1 MIIKTNG
8 IVLKY
13 LKYKESSIICK
24 IYTESHGLQS
34 FIVNAVRSP
43 KSSQLSIYQPLNQL
57 NLILYKKSNSTLN
70 RIKESKISKI
80 YKSLHADISKIS
92 ICFFLSEFL
101 SKVLSS
107 EEDQSSKFKFI
118 SESILYFDKMKNS
131 YNDFHIQF
139 LLKLSN
145 HFGFGISDVKQLVNY
160 NKMDP
165 LMIDYIYKCINNN
178 YDIIIK
184 SNNNLRNNVINLI
197 IEYYS
202 SNLDINLKLKSNDVL
217 QQIFK

>member
-34 FIVNAVRSP
+34 FIVNGVRST
-43 KSSQLSIYQPLNQL
+43 KSCQLSIYQPLNQL
-57 NLILYKKSNSTLN
+57 SMILYKKSNSTLN

-80 YKSLHADISKIS
+80 YRSLHTDISKIS

-107 EEDQSSKFKFI
+107 EEDQISKFKFI
-118 SESILYFDKMKNS
+118 TESILYFDKKKNN

-139 LLKLSN
+139 LLKLSY
-145 HFGFGISDVKQLVNY
+145 HFGFSISDGKQLANY
-160 NKMDP
+160 KKMDP
-165 LMIDYIYKCINNN
+165 LLIEYIDKCINNN
-178 YDIIIK
+178 YDFIIK

-197 IEYYS
+197 IEYYR
-202 SNLDINLKLKSNDVL
+202 SNLDINLNIKSNDIL
-217 QQIFK
+217 QQVFK

>member
-34 FIVNAVRSP
+34 FIVNGVRST

-57 NLILYKKSNSTLN
+57 NLILYKKNNSTLN

-92 ICFFLSEFL
+92 ICFFVG
-101 SKVLSS
+101 VLIKSFILRRR
-107 EEDQSSKFKFI
+107 SKFK
-118 SESILYFDKMKNS
+118 
-131 YNDFHIQF
+131 
-139 LLKLSN
+139 
-145 HFGFGISDVKQLVNY
+145 V
-160 NKMDP
+160 
-165 LMIDYIYKCINNN
+165 
-178 YDIIIK
+178 
-184 SNNNLRNNVINLI
+184 
-197 IEYYS
+197 
-202 SNLDINLKLKSNDVL
+202 
-217 QQIFK
+217 

>member
-34 FIVNAVRSP
+34 FIVNGVRSS

-57 NLILYKKSNSTLN
+57 NLILYKKNNSTLN
-70 RIKESKISKI
+70 RIKELKISKI

-107 EEDQSSKFKFI
+107 EEDQISKFKFI
-118 SESILYFDKMKNS
+118 SESILYLDKMKNS
-131 YNDFHIQF
+131 YNDFHIKF
-139 LLKLSN
+139 LIKLSN
-145 HFGFGISDVKQLVNY
+145 HFGFGIYDGKQLQNY
-160 NKMDP
+160 SKMDP
-165 LMIDYIYKCINNN
+165 ILIDYINKCINNN
-178 YDIIIK
+178 YDFIIK
-184 SNNNLRNNVINLI
+184 SNNNFRNNVINLI
-197 IEYYS
+197 IEYYRI
-202 SNLDINLKLKSNDVL
+202 NLDINLNIKSNDVL